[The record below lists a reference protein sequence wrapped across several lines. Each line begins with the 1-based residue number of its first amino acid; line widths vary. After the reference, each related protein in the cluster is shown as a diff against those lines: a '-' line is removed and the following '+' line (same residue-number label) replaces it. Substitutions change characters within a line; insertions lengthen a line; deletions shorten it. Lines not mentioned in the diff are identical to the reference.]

1 METME
6 VATPILG
13 KEGKVIFPV
22 KVNYYKEEE
31 VLNTLQT
38 RSEILGVLR
47 ASEALVFVIGSIFLR
62 VSFRS
67 FWFIEICAI
76 VNLSVVHVLRILNI
90 PCLWEFM
97 WMNNETTKYMEVR
110 IFSLEFSDSAR
121 GLPAENSLWMLIE
134 CCKFCWITQDRKI
147 QQNIKIALLALLW
160 EGCVHIFE

>member
-31 VLNTLQT
+31 VLNALQT

-47 ASEALVFVIGSIFLR
+47 ASEALVFVIGSEDTIFLR

-97 WMNNETTKYMEVR
+97 
-110 IFSLEFSDSAR
+110 
-121 GLPAENSLWMLIE
+121 
-134 CCKFCWITQDRKI
+134 
-147 QQNIKIALLALLW
+147 
-160 EGCVHIFE
+160 